1 MNLIT
6 IIKSFNHLSISFQIF
21 ARTQYDFTFD
31 DFVMSGS
38 QYWLD
43 ASPVTPPHLHS
54 WLPRCGG
61 IGKKTNPQGNLTRT
75 RSALTPFGIAT
86 ACTIS
91 PFFPISV
98 ERHRT
103 ARTVIECAQPR
114 TKIKKQFTNKKKKY
128 LNNLPSTTFFSLLL
142 FFSFLPFLQT
152 L

>member
-1 MNLIT
+1 
-6 IIKSFNHLSISFQIF
+6 
-21 ARTQYDFTFD
+21 
-31 DFVMSGS
+31 MSGS

-114 TKIKKQFTNKKKKY
+114 TKIKKTIHQQKKKVFK
-128 LNNLPSTTFFSLLL
+128 PPETSWIFR
-142 FFSFLPFLQT
+142 FLIKHHHIHHPLT
-152 L
+152 ASYRINGTHIKCIGHIHCL